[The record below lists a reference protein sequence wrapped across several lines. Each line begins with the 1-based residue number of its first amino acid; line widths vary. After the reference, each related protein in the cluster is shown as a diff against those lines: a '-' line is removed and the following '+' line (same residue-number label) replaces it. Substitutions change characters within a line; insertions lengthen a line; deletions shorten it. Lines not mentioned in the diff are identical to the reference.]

1 VPHQVAITIR
11 AAIRPGHE
19 PGLRALLAQIGAD
32 DQRPKQ
38 LPFES
43 LPVHFARFVVLDET
57 TDQTGATIGPALI
70 FLSDVDAP
78 AKGYLRALADQAGEA
93 IDQIFAH
100 CEDYPAA
107 PGPRQ
112 RVDYLR
118 SKTIRTDTA
127 YVNTVGRSVQQVH
140 DEARLRAAIE
150 DFVDKGQWGG
160 KGPESVRMAVREFV
174 AGEPSLGWAL
184 RPAARPGLLW
194 RLKDKVHMIGA
205 AAIVV
210 ALLPVIVIGFPFW
223 LVTLRI
229 HEMRDKASTAAPDRA
244 LLNQLEEVEDRLV
257 QNQISAVGFVKPGR
271 FRLLTF
277 RAVLWILAYGSRHL
291 YNKGDLAGITTIHF
305 ARWVFLDDRRRLI
318 FASNYDGSI
327 ESYMDDFIDKVAYG
341 LNAAFSNGVGY
352 PKTKWL
358 VTGGATDEQAFKNY
372 LRTHQI
378 PTQIWYS
385 AYGDLSARN
394 IADNAA
400 IRAGLSA
407 TLTDAQLAAWARR
420 L

>member
-1 VPHQVAITIR
+1 VPHQVAITIG
-11 AAIRPGHE
+11 APIRPGQVAALTE
-19 PGLRALLAQIGAD
+19 LLQQIDAGDRRAKL
-32 DQRPKQ
+32 

-43 LPVHFARFVVLDET
+43 LPVHFARFVVLDST
-57 TDQTGATIGPALI
+57 VDLAGSPIGPSLI
-70 FLSDVDAP
+70 FLSDVDSP
-78 AKGYLRALADQAGEA
+78 ARAYLRDLADQAGEGL
-93 IDQIFAH
+93 DQIFAH
-100 CEDYPAA
+100 CEDYPAS
-107 PGPRQ
+107 PSQ
-112 RVDYLR
+112 RGRVAYLR
-118 SKTIRTDTA
+118 AKTIRTDTA

-140 DEARLRAAIE
+140 DEARLRNAIE
-150 DFVDKGQWGG
+150 DFLDAGRWSGQ
-160 KGPESVRMAVREFV
+160 GPENVRNAVKEFV
-174 AGEPSLGWAL
+174 AGDPALSWAL
-184 RPAARPGLLW
+184 KPAAPPSRLW
-194 RLKDKVHMIGA
+194 RLKETAHMIGA

-210 ALLPVIVIGFPFW
+210 ALLPAIVIGLPFW
-223 LVTLRI
+223 LIALRI
-229 HEMRDKASTAAPDRA
+229 HEARDQPSTAVPDRA
-244 LLNQLEEVEDRLV
+244 FLDKLEEVEDLLV
-257 QNQISAVGFVKPGR
+257 QNQISAVGFVKPGK

-277 RAVLWILAYGSRHL
+277 RAVLWILSYASRHL
-291 YNKGDLAGITTIHF
+291 YVKGNLAGITTIHF

-327 ESYMDDFIDKVAYG
+327 ESYMDDFIDKVAFG

-352 PKTKWL
+352 PRTKWL
-358 VTGGATDEQAFKNY
+358 ITGGAKDEQAFKNY

-407 TLTDAQLAAWARR
+407 TLSDVETAAWARR

>member
-1 VPHQVAITIR
+1 MPHQVAITIR

-19 PGLRALLAQIGAD
+19 PALSALLAQIGTD

-57 TDQTGATIGPALI
+57 TDQSGATIGPALI

-78 AKGYLRALADQAGEA
+78 AKGYLRDLADQAGEA
-93 IDQIFAH
+93 LDQIFAH

-112 RVDYLR
+112 RVGYLR

-140 DEARLRAAIE
+140 DEARLRAGIE
-150 DFVDKGQWGG
+150 DFLDNGQWSG

-174 AGEPSLGWAL
+174 SGEPSLGWAL

-194 RLKDKVHMIGA
+194 RLKDKVHMVAA

-210 ALLPVIVIGFPFW
+210 ALLPVVVIGVPFW
-223 LVTLRI
+223 LIALRI
-229 HEMRDKASTAAPDRA
+229 HEMRDKATNAEPDRA

-291 YNKGDLAGITTIHF
+291 YNKGNLAGITTIHF

-407 TLTDAQLAAWARR
+407 TLTDAQVAAWARR

>member
-11 AAIRPGHE
+11 APIRPGQVAALTE
-19 PGLRALLAQIGAD
+19 LLQQIDAGDRRAKL
-32 DQRPKQ
+32 

-43 LPVHFARFVVLDET
+43 LPVHFARFVVLHSTVDLA
-57 TDQTGATIGPALI
+57 GSPIGPSLI
-70 FLSDVDAP
+70 FLSDVDSP
-78 AKGYLRALADQAGEA
+78 AGAYLRDLADQAGEGL
-93 IDQIFAH
+93 DQIFAH
-100 CEDYPAA
+100 CEDYPAS
-107 PGPRQ
+107 PSQ
-112 RVDYLR
+112 RGRVAYLR
-118 SKTIRTDTA
+118 AKTIRTDTA

-140 DEARLRAAIE
+140 DEARLRNAIE
-150 DFVDKGQWGG
+150 DFLDAGRWSGQ
-160 KGPESVRMAVREFV
+160 GPENVRNAVKEFV
-174 AGEPSLGWAL
+174 AGDPALSWAL
-184 RPAARPGLLW
+184 KPAAPPSRLW
-194 RLKDKVHMIGA
+194 RLKETAHMIGA

-210 ALLPVIVIGFPFW
+210 ALLPAIVIGLPFW
-223 LVTLRI
+223 LIALRI
-229 HEMRDKASTAAPDRA
+229 HEARDQPSTAVPDRA
-244 LLNQLEEVEDRLV
+244 FLDKLEEVEDLLV
-257 QNQISAVGFVKPGR
+257 QNQISAVGFVKPGK

-277 RAVLWILAYGSRHL
+277 RAVLWILSYASRHI
-291 YNKGDLAGITTIHF
+291 YAKGNLAGITTIHF

-327 ESYMDDFIDKVAYG
+327 ESYMDDFIDKVAFG

-352 PKTKWL
+352 PRTKWL
-358 VTGGATDEQAFKNY
+358 ITGGAKDEQAFKNY

-407 TLTDAQLAAWARR
+407 TLSDVETAAWARR